1 METKQFGFLLRAS
14 NKIGGLSWGS
24 YVWLCVA
31 SGLVGIVTA
40 GLVWLFNWGFIALRQ
55 FLFDDLGLS
64 MLPYAHWT
72 IALIPAAGGLVVA
85 WVLHTYS
92 SPEKLTGI
100 PHIIH
105 GVVSREG
112 RLNNR
117 NGLVHVI
124 AAMLG
129 IGFGA
134 PVGADTPS
142 AMIGAHLADF
152 VGVRLNQKQVFMRAL
167 ILAGIAAGI
176 ASTFDAQ
183 IAAVFFVFEVILGG
197 FGGILY
203 VVPVAI
209 GAGMSAL
216 FNLSI
221 GNVPTVYVFQ
231 TTYTP
236 NFWVP
241 ILYVLLAVITAATA
255 IIYIRLLQGLK
266 NLWQRL
272 ALPYWAKPALAG
284 LLVGLVGIW
293 IPGIYGSGISQMQQ
307 AFSGA
312 KVAVSA
318 LLLFELA
325 KLILTPTALG
335 AGFTGGVIGPAL
347 AIGSAFGLAYGELV
361 AFLFPALGV
370 TPVAFAM
377 VAAASMLAASFHA
390 PLFGAMLVLE
400 MASNY
405 AFIAPVFISVA
416 ISYAIGQFFLK
427 GSAYTLALYGLGIEL
442 QPGIYS
448 IVSRTKQEDG

>member
-1 METKQFGFLLRAS
+1 METKQFGFLLRGS

-24 YVWLCVA
+24 YAWLCIA
-31 SGLVGIVTA
+31 SSLVGIVTA

-64 MLPYAHWT
+64 MLPYGSWM
-72 IALIPAAGGLVVA
+72 IALIPAVGGLVVA
-85 WVLHTYS
+85 WVLHTFS
-92 SPEKLTGI
+92 SSEKLIGI

-105 GVVSREG
+105 GVVSQEG
-112 RLNNR
+112 RLNDR

-152 VGVRLNQKQVFMRAL
+152 LGVRLKQKQVFIRAL

-216 FNLSI
+216 FNFTI
-221 GNVPTVYVFQ
+221 GSVPTVYIFP
-231 TTYTP
+231 TTYTSSH
-236 NFWVP
+236 WTL
-241 ILYVLLAVITAATA
+241 ILFVFLAVIMAATA
-255 IIYIRLLQGLK
+255 SIYIRLLQGFK

-272 ALPYWAKPALAG
+272 ALPFWTKPVLAG

-307 AFSGA
+307 AFSGT

-325 KLILTPTALG
+325 KLILTPNALG
-335 AGFTGGVIGPAL
+335 AGFTGGIIGPAL

-361 AFLFPALGV
+361 AILFPNLGV

-377 VAAASMLAASFHA
+377 IAAASMLAASFHA

-405 AFIAPVFISVA
+405 VFIAPVFISVA
-416 ISYAIGQFFLK
+416 ISYAIGQFFVR

-448 IVSRTKQEDG
+448 IVNQTAEEER